1 MLTALGGCLCVSRSS
16 RLACSR
22 CSPPTSPSRCAL
34 TLTHSLLALIASL
47 TARIAHPPQPTCP
60 LAPGIAPSWPTP
72 RPSADTHN
80 PCTHTLLDP
89 PLAYPHHTFA
99 QPPSTPAAATA
110 LAHLRSSRAR
120 P

>member
-1 MLTALGGCLCVSRSS
+1 MLTALGGCLFVSRSS

-34 TLTHSLLALIASL
+34 TLTHSPLALTASL
-47 TARIAHPPQPTCP
+47 AARIVYPPQPTCP

-80 PCTHTLLDP
+80 PCTRTHHRPALSIP
-89 PLAYPHHTFA
+89 PPHVRPAPVHA
-99 QPPSTPAAATA
+99 SSSACAPSLVTRTP
-110 LAHLRSSRAR
+110 
-120 P
+120 